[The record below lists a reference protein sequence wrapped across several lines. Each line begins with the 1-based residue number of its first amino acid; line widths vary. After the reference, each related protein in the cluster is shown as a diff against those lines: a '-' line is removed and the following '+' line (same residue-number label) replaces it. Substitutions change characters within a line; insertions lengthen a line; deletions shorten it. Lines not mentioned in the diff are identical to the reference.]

1 MSMYRVPE
9 YYSSNSVGA
18 LAPYF
23 PFCIRRLIPSVAN
36 TLLKAIVE
44 ALAAAALFLALSV
57 VVFVGV
63 VFALLTLLLALIP
76 VPA

>member
-1 MSMYRVPE
+1 MATHHVPR
-9 YYSSNSVGA
+9 YYSSNPVGA
-18 LAPYF
+18 LAPYS
-23 PFCIRRLIPSVAN
+23 PFCIRRLIPSLAN

-57 VVFVGV
+57 VVVVGV